1 MHYARAGQVTC
12 DEDEDDEFEEVL
24 LDAARPRDVEPRKSW
39 ERSFP
44 QATIEGCMWMLDV
57 LEDLIAFANDR
68 ELVRIGADLQEA
80 RDKVR
85 SKLLY

>member
-1 MHYARAGQVTC
+1 MYNDRAGRVTC
-12 DEDEDDEFEEVL
+12 DEEKESDEELRDADRQSDFE
-24 LDAARPRDVEPRKSW
+24 PTKSW

-44 QATIEGCMWMLDV
+44 KATIEGYMWMLDV

-68 ELVRIGADLQEA
+68 ELIRIGADLQEA

>member
-1 MHYARAGQVTC
+1 MYNVRVGEVAC
-12 DEDEDDEFEEVL
+12 DEEDAFEEDP
-24 LDAARPRDVEPRKSW
+24 LDACHLPEPDAKKSW

-44 QATIEGCMWMLDV
+44 KVTVEGCMWMLDV

-68 ELVRIGADLQEA
+68 ELVRISVDLQEA

>member
-1 MHYARAGQVTC
+1 M
-12 DEDEDDEFEEVL
+12 EEVL
-24 LDAARPRDVEPRKSW
+24 PDACDLPETEERKPW

-44 QATIEGCMWMLDV
+44 KVTIEGCMWMLDV

-85 SKLLY
+85 NKLLF